1 MSILD
6 IAKKWIGSPYEPNI
20 EDKKGEQ
27 INYSLHF
34 IQEIMLELGKKIPN
48 EIEEQYKEGQKV
60 NNKEDMILGDCVYFD
75 NNEGINKVGLYIGKK
90 KNYRKKY

>member
-1 MSILD
+1 MSIFD

-34 IQEIMLELGKKIPN
+34 IQEIMFELGKKKF
-48 EIEEQYKEGQKV
+48 QMK
-60 NNKEDMILGDCVYFD
+60 
-75 NNEGINKVGLYIGKK
+75 
-90 KNYRKKY
+90 